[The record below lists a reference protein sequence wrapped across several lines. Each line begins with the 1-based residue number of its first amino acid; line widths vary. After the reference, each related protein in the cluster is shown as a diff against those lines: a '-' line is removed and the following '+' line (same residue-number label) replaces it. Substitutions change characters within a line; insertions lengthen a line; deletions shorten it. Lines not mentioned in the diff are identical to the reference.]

1 VNSVALRLSSL
12 LLRTLREDPA
22 EAEVPSHRLLVR
34 AGYVR
39 RIAPGVYT
47 WLPLGRI
54 VLRNIE
60 RIIREEMDAIG
71 GQEVLFPALIPREYF
86 ERSGRW
92 SVYGDLLFK
101 IADRK
106 DAEYLLAPTHEE
118 LFTTLVKGE
127 TSSYREFPKIVY
139 QIQTK
144 YRDEARPR
152 AGVLRGREFLMKDS
166 YSFDLDEAGLQA
178 SYEKHRGAYI
188 RIFDRLGMDY
198 RIVEADSGAMG
209 GSASEEFLCIAAN
222 GEDTFVSCENCD
234 YAANV
239 EAVTTVVPVI
249 ETTEHPAMVELDT
262 PNTPTIETLVSR
274 LNDLDLGRTYSAA
287 DTLKNVVIKATAP
300 GAEKP
305 TIVVIGIP
313 GDREVDLKRLEAAL
327 GPASVEMF
335 DAADFDQHPELAR
348 GYIGPQVLTDLEIR
362 YLADPRVAD
371 GTSWV
376 TGGNR
381 EDVHVANVVAGRDFT
396 VDGYI
401 EAAEVRAGDTCP
413 RCGGA
418 LVLDRGI
425 EIGHIFQ
432 LGTYFSD
439 EFDLSALGPEGKPV
453 RVTMGSYGVGV
464 SRAVG
469 AIAEQ
474 TLDDAGLRWP
484 RAVAPADVHVVAT
497 GKDQA
502 IFDAAEQLVR
512 DLEAR
517 QVRVIFDDRRGVS
530 PGVKFNDAELI
541 GVPTIVIVGR
551 GLADG
556 TIEVKDRTS
565 GEREAIPVANV
576 VEHLVA
582 VCAS

>member
-1 VNSVALRLSSL
+1 MPVLRMSRL

-54 VLRNIE
+54 VLANVE
-60 RIIREEMDAIG
+60 RVVREEMNAIG

-92 SVYGDLLFK
+92 DVYGDMLFK
-101 IADRK
+101 ITDRK
-106 DAEYLLAPTHEE
+106 GAEYLLAPTHEE

-127 TSSYREFPKIVY
+127 TSSYKEFPKIIY

-152 AGVLRGREFLMKDS
+152 AGILRGREFLMKDS
-166 YSFDLDEAGLQA
+166 YSFDLDQAGLQTA
-178 SYEKHRGAYI
+178 YDLHRAAYI

-198 RIVEADSGAMG
+198 RVVAADSGAMG
-209 GSASEEFLCIAAN
+209 GSASEEFLAVAAT

-239 EAVTTVVPVI
+239 EAVTTVVPAL
-249 ETTEHPAMVELDT
+249 EQADHPPMVELDT
-262 PNTPTIETLVSR
+262 PGTPTIETLVDKINT
-274 LNDLDLGRTYSAA
+274 LGLGRTFTAA
-287 DTLKNVVIKATAP
+287 DTLKNVVVKATAP
-300 GAEKP
+300 GTNQA
-305 TIVVIGIP
+305 TVVVIGIP
-313 GDREVDLKRLEAAL
+313 GDREIDLKRLEAAL
-327 GPASVEMF
+327 GPAVVEMF
-335 DAADFDQHPELAR
+335 DAADFEQHPELVR
-348 GYIGPQVLTDLEIR
+348 GYLGPQALGSLKIK
-362 YLADPRVAD
+362 YLADPRVVD
-371 GTSWV
+371 GSAWV
-376 TGGNR
+376 TGANR
-381 EDVHVANVVAGRDFT
+381 EDVHAANVVAGRDFT
-396 VDGYI
+396 VDASI

-413 RCGGA
+413 LCGGS

-439 EFDLSALGPEGKPV
+439 EFDLSALGPQGKPV
-453 RVTMGSYGVGV
+453 RVTMGSYGIGV

-474 TLDDAGLRWP
+474 SLDEAGLRWP
-484 RAVAPADVHVVAT
+484 RAIAPADVHVVAT
-497 GKDQA
+497 GKDQT
-502 IFDAAEQLVR
+502 IFEAADQLVR

-517 QVRVIFDDRRGVS
+517 HVRVIFDDRRGVS

-565 GEREAIPVANV
+565 GERTAVPVAEV

-582 VCAS
+582 VCAP